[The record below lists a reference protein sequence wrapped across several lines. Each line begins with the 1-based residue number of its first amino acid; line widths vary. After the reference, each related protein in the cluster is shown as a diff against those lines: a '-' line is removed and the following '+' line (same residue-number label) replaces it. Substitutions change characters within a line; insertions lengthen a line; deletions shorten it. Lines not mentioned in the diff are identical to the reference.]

1 VTLYGTIFAATAAH
15 SRLYAD
21 LCRVMGLF
29 ERSDYAR
36 RLVFRRGF
44 TVLLTVVPVLLYL
57 LFESP
62 VKMVVAGGITQSVM
76 LPITGAGALYLR
88 HRRLPRDLAP
98 GRLVTAGLWVA
109 TIVMAV
115 VTLYSLAAL
124 VAGR

>member
-1 VTLYGTIFAATAAH
+1 
-15 SRLYAD
+15 
-21 LCRVMGLF
+21 MGLF

-36 RLVFRRGF
+36 RLAFRRGF
-44 TVLLTVVPVLLYL
+44 TVMLTVVPVLLYL

-62 VKMVVAGGITQSVM
+62 VKMVVAGGISQSVM

-88 HRRLPRDLAP
+88 HRRLPRELAP